1 MLLAGKIAVITG
13 CNRGIGKAILEKFS
27 ENGANIFACVRKID
41 DDFLSLIKKI
51 QKENNNEIFP
61 IELDLS
67 NKENVKEA
75 GKKILSYEKDIDI
88 LINNAGSISTS
99 LFQMTSVDKY
109 KELFEINFYS
119 QILFTQ
125 TILKSMMKTKRGNI
139 VFISSS
145 SGIDGNEG
153 RSAYSSSKAAIIAQ
167 SKVLSRELGRYNIR
181 VNTVAPGLTNTDMMK
196 KNTPDKIINEVV
208 SQISLNRVGEPN
220 EIANVVLFLSSSLSD
235 YITGQVIRVDG
246 GMW

>member
-27 ENGANIFACVRKID
+27 ENGANIFACVIKID

-67 NKENVKEA
+67 DKENVKEA

-125 TILKSMMKTKRGNI
+125 TILKSIMKTKRGNI

-167 SKVLSRELGRYNIR
+167 SKVLSRELGRYNIK

-208 SQISLNRVGEPN
+208 SQISLNRVGEPD
-220 EIANVVLFLSSSLSD
+220 EIANVALFLSSSLSD

-246 GMW
+246 GM

>member
-153 RSAYSSSKAAIIAQ
+153 RSAYVSSKAAIIGQ

>member
-1 MLLAGKIAVITG
+1 MLLASKIAVITG
-13 CNRGIGKAILEKFS
+13 CNRGIGKSILEKFS

-41 DDFLSLIKKI
+41 NDFLSLIKKI

-67 NKENVKEA
+67 DKENVKEA

-125 TILKSMMKTKRGNI
+125 TILKSIMKTKRGNI

-167 SKVLSRELGRYNIR
+167 SKVLSRELGRYNIK

-220 EIANVVLFLSSSLSD
+220 EIANVALFLSSSLSD

-246 GMW
+246 GM

>member
-67 NKENVKEA
+67 DKENVKEA

-125 TILKSMMKTKRGNI
+125 TILKSIMKTKRGNI

-167 SKVLSRELGRYNIR
+167 SKVLSRELGRYNIK

-220 EIANVVLFLSSSLSD
+220 EIANVALFLSSSLSD

-246 GMW
+246 GM

>member
-67 NKENVKEA
+67 DKENVKEA

-125 TILKSMMKTKRGNI
+125 TILKSIMKTKRGNI

-167 SKVLSRELGRYNIR
+167 SKVLSRELGRYNIK

-246 GMW
+246 GM

>member
-67 NKENVKEA
+67 DKENVKEA

-125 TILKSMMKTKRGNI
+125 TILKSIMKTKRGNI

-167 SKVLSRELGRYNIR
+167 SKVLSRELGRYNIK

-208 SQISLNRVGEPN
+208 SQISLNRVGEPD
-220 EIANVVLFLSSSLSD
+220 EIANVALFLSSSLSD

>member
-67 NKENVKEA
+67 DKENVKEA

-125 TILKSMMKTKRGNI
+125 TILKSIMKTKRGNI

-167 SKVLSRELGRYNIR
+167 SKVLSRELGRYNIK

-220 EIANVVLFLSSSLSD
+220 EIANVALFLSSSLSD

>member
-125 TILKSMMKTKRGNI
+125 TILKSIMKTKRGNI

-167 SKVLSRELGRYNIR
+167 SKVLSRELGRYNIK

-196 KNTPDKIINEVV
+196 KTPQKIIDEALERTPLNKAAEPSEV
-208 SQISLNRVGEPN
+208 
-220 EIANVVLFLSSSLSD
+220 ADTVLFLASSQSNH
-235 YITGQVIRVDG
+235 ITGETIYVTG
-246 GMW
+246 GM